1 MTWAELPTGT
11 EAGSGRLGTL
21 LQDMS
26 CRAVL
31 SPSPGPLE
39 FDRPKPST
47 RSPPQFTDMPSPTD
61 QPVALVT
68 GAGRR
73 RIGNVIARAL
83 AQRGYRVGLHYR
95 NSSQAAQET
104 VEEIVAGGGVAACF
118 QADVS
123 QEQQVH
129 RLFEEHL
136 HRFGRLDVLVTT
148 AAIWEPGRLEDT
160 TADDVRRHFEINA
173 LGTFLCCRRGG
184 LIMAEQTQGGAI
196 VTIGDWATVRPYGN
210 YAAYFV
216 SKGVVPTMTRML
228 AVELA
233 ARNPAVRVNAIL
245 PGPVMLPEDLSEEE
259 RRRVIAGTLLKR
271 EGTPESVAHTV
282 LYLVENDY
290 VTGVCIPVDGGRTI
304 AGGEGDR
311 SA

>member
-1 MTWAELPTGT
+1 M
-11 EAGSGRLGTL
+11 
-21 LQDMS
+21 
-26 CRAVL
+26 
-31 SPSPGPLE
+31 
-39 FDRPKPST
+39 
-47 RSPPQFTDMPSPTD
+47 PPRQD

-73 RIGNVIARAL
+73 RIGNAIVRTLARK
-83 AQRGYRVGLHYR
+83 GYSVGLHYHG
-95 NSSQAAQET
+95 SCDAARET
-104 VEEIVAGGGVAACF
+104 AAEIEAGGGVAACF

-123 QEQQVH
+123 QEHQVE

-136 HRFGRLDVLVTT
+136 GRFGRLDVLITT

-160 TADDVRRHFEINA
+160 NAGDIQRHFEINA

-184 LIMAEQTQGGAI
+184 LIMAQQPQGGAI
-196 VTIGDWATVRPYGN
+196 VTVGDWAVVRPYRD
-210 YAAYFV
+210 YAAYFL
-216 SKGVVPTMTRML
+216 SKGVIPTMTRML

-245 PGPVMLPEDLSEEE
+245 PGPVMLPEDLPEDEKE
-259 RRRVIAGTLLKR
+259 RVVAGTLLKR
-271 EGTPESVAHTV
+271 EGSPESVAHTV

-304 AGGEGDR
+304 AGGEGDQ